1 MGLPLLPEER
11 ALTTLHTIALAVSQP
26 SLSAVARQRLLQDS
40 GLTSA
45 DLATPDKLIS
55 HAQELRVF
63 ANAIQCTR
71 DPALGLSLG
80 LRMHVSAY
88 GMLGYSMLASRTLRD
103 ALELALAHPALLGTY
118 FKLSLQQEGDEARL
132 LATGYRYAPELT
144 VFNTELCL
152 TSLLTVIQD
161 LLGEAVRPR
170 RLQLPFRR
178 PLHAQAYT
186 DKLGCPVDFGAPS
199 GALCF
204 NAALLDRPLPLA
216 DPVTCHYGVQQCLK
230 LDAQLNS
237 GHDVLEQIRQHL
249 GSHLREASSLE
260 RVAAQLH
267 RSARTLR
274 RHLQR
279 MNTSYQRLL
288 DEVRYD
294 KARQLLLQT
303 DLPIYLI
310 AEQLGYSETASFRH
324 AFLRWSGQ
332 TPSLYRR

>member
-1 MGLPLLPEER
+1 MGLSLLPEER
-11 ALTTLHTIALAVSQP
+11 ALTTLHTIALAVQQVNGVP
-26 SLSAVARQRLLQDS
+26 HQSLLHDS
-40 GLTSA
+40 GLSSA
-45 DLATPDKLIS
+45 DLQTPDKLIS

-63 ANAIQCTR
+63 ANALNCTR

-88 GMLGYSMLASRTLRD
+88 GMLGYAMLASPTLRD
-103 ALELALAHPALLGTY
+103 ALQLALTYPALLGSY
-118 FKLSLQQEGDEARL
+118 FKLSLQEDGDEARL
-132 LATGYRYAPELT
+132 VAIGYRYAPELT

-152 TSLLTVIQD
+152 TSLLTVVRD
-161 LLGEAVRPR
+161 LLGEAIRPR
-170 RLQLPFRR
+170 RLQLPFRP

-186 DKLGCPVDFGAPS
+186 DKLGCPVDFSAPVS
-199 GALCF
+199 ALCF
-204 NAALLDRPLPLA
+204 SAALLDRALPLA
-216 DPVTCHYGVQQCLK
+216 DPVTCHHGQQQCLK
-230 LDAQLNS
+230 LETQLNS

-249 GSHLREASSLE
+249 TSHLREASSLE

-279 MNTSYQRLL
+279 MNTNYQQLL
-288 DEVRYD
+288 DEVRFD
-294 KARQLLLQT
+294 KARQLLIQT

-324 AFLRWSGQ
+324 AFQRWSGQ

>member
-1 MGLPLLPEER
+1 MGFSLLPEDR
-11 ALTTLHTIALAVSQP
+11 ARTTLHTIALAVSQ
-26 SLSAVARQRLLQDS
+26 LSVNGIPHQRLLMDS

-45 DLATPDKLIS
+45 DLETPEKLIS
-55 HAQELRVF
+55 PAQELRVF
-63 ANAIQCTR
+63 ANAIHCTR
-71 DPALGLSLG
+71 DPALGLSMG

-88 GMLGYSMLASRTLRD
+88 GILGYSMLASRTLRD
-103 ALELALAHPALLGTY
+103 ALNLALAQPTLLGTY
-118 FKLSLQQEGDEARL
+118 FKLHLEEDGDEARL
-132 LATGYRYAPELT
+132 VARGYRYAPELM

-152 TSLLTVIQD
+152 SSLLTVIRD

-170 RLQLPFRR
+170 RVQFSYRP

-186 DKLGCPVDFGAPS
+186 RLFGCPVEFGES
-199 GALCF
+199 ISTLCF
-204 NAALLDRPLPLA
+204 SAALLDRELPLA
-216 DPVTCHYGVQQCLK
+216 DPVSCHHGIQQCLK
-230 LDAQLNS
+230 LAAQLDC
-237 GHDVLEQIRQHL
+237 GQDVLEQIRQHL
-249 GSHLREASSLE
+249 STNMREASSLE
-260 RVAAQLH
+260 RVANHLH

-274 RHLQR
+274 RHLTR

-294 KARQLLLQT
+294 KARQLLMQT

-332 TPSLYRR
+332 TPSVYRR